1 MLKTLVHPFA
11 EHTYTKKYFR
21 ALTEDN
27 LTLRLRDQ
35 AIQHEEENKAKSY
48 NKHLLRRSR

>member
-11 EHTYTKKYFR
+11 AHTQTKCFR

-35 AIQHEEENKAKSY
+35 AIQHGEESKAKSY